1 MNSLNSNDV
10 TKNCSAHSV
19 CMQQNENSRWVL
31 IRSSLNT
38 FYASLCINKTILAL
52 MGSHFFRLFYLT
64 NIGVGW
70 SYSGC
75 CYRHNQLL
83 IVRFRPKCQFTLSYR
98 FVANALH
105 QIIGKKSLK
114 L

>member
-38 FYASLCINKTILAL
+38 FYASLCTNKTILAL
-52 MGSHFFRLFYLT
+52 MGSHFLDSF
-64 NIGVGW
+64 I
-70 SYSGC
+70 
-75 CYRHNQLL
+75 
-83 IVRFRPKCQFTLSYR
+83 
-98 FVANALH
+98 
-105 QIIGKKSLK
+105 
-114 L
+114 